1 MSKNLSRR
9 DFLKGSAAS
18 AAALAATSLLG
29 SSVAAEE
36 EAGWDREYD
45 VIIAGA
51 QDGTIEGYYKVQQDA
66 FIASGAV
73 EAEVPVSDYVMFD
86 IMIEAGK

>member
-1 MSKNLSRR
+1 M
-9 DFLKGSAAS
+9 DYGSQPENFDQVAQWVANQCGVDLDIAIAQEGDANWPSS
-18 AAALAATSLLG
+18 A
-29 SSVAAEE
+29 E
-36 EAGWDREYD
+36 
-45 VIIAGA
+45 IIAGA

-73 EAEVPVSDYVMFD
+73 EKEVPVSDYVMFD